1 MFIKY
6 AFATQNTFFISF
18 YSIPFHFIS
27 LCIYL
32 LHHILFKNA
41 ISFKDVMHDIDYI
54 QQHLYPIIFIVF
66 TVIQFTLS
74 CIYSVYVVPN
84 PSICVT
90 WFF

>member
-18 YSIPFHFIS
+18 YSISFHFIS

-54 QQHLYPIIFIVF
+54 
-66 TVIQFTLS
+66 
-74 CIYSVYVVPN
+74 
-84 PSICVT
+84 
-90 WFF
+90 

>member
-1 MFIKY
+1 MFIKC

-54 QQHLYPIIFIVF
+54 
-66 TVIQFTLS
+66 
-74 CIYSVYVVPN
+74 
-84 PSICVT
+84 
-90 WFF
+90 

>member
-1 MFIKY
+1 MYILYYNLYYIYIYINIYSIVNIEVILMFIKY

-54 QQHLYPIIFIVF
+54 
-66 TVIQFTLS
+66 
-74 CIYSVYVVPN
+74 
-84 PSICVT
+84 
-90 WFF
+90 